1 MQQITEYHGCS
12 PEYFLQELLPLAQP
26 VVLRQAVS
34 SWPLVQVAQEGA
46 AALLTYLKPFDS
58 GHATD
63 TLLMAPET
71 GGRIFYRPDYQGFNF
86 ERSCYPLT
94 IVLQQLIK
102 ISASQPSLYLALQSA
117 TLSRCL
123 PELAKQLPLPFLPE
137 PVAGRVWLG
146 NQVTVPAHF
155 DDGHNLAAVVAGR
168 RRFTLFPP
176 EQVAN
181 LYPGPLDF
189 APTGTPISLFNVNKP
204 DYQRYPRAKAAINAA
219 LQTELLPGDL
229 LYIPL
234 LWWHQVESLEPV
246 SMLMNY
252 WWGGSLAAKSV
263 QPAAFDSLLYTML
276 SMQHYSPAERRAW
289 AAMFQHFAFNAEAA
303 AIPNELAALQHLLN
317 PAGKAL
323 PDHSKLQALRLWLQK
338 SLDSA

>member
-1 MQQITEYHGCS
+1 M
-12 PEYFLQELLPLAQP
+12 
-26 VVLRQAVS
+26 
-34 SWPLVQVAQEGA
+34 
-46 AALLTYLKPFDS
+46 
-58 GHATD
+58 
-63 TLLMAPET
+63 
-71 GGRIFYRPDYQGFNF
+71 
-86 ERSCYPLT
+86 
-94 IVLQQLIK
+94 
-102 ISASQPSLYLALQSA
+102 
-117 TLSRCL
+117 
-123 PELAKQLPLPFLPE
+123 
-137 PVAGRVWLG
+137 
-146 NQVTVPAHF
+146 PAHF

-252 WWGGSLAAKSV
+252 WWGGSLAVKSV

-276 SMQHYSPAERRAW
+276 SMQHYSPAERQAW

-338 SLDSA
+338 SLDSV